1 MATKN
6 SNVVLPVADSFNA
19 KGTGGAMTNM
29 AIPGQE
35 GYIPNYEYWH
45 ASAEYV
51 KPPVI
56 PFLMEAPD
64 AFQILDNPSRLVAT
78 LKALMEVHARTITGL
93 DQSLE
98 VEFSTTPFGGAGE
111 QMETVAKVKR
121 AQSQPQYD
129 WVERIGKPVTKFW
142 NYYILNILGN
152 PDSNI
157 PAAVS
162 RGQTRPY
169 GLYPDFTSFTMMFV
183 QADRTQKYVDHAWL
197 CSNMMP
203 KSGAKIE
210 GNRDIT
216 ETPAGVTV
224 SIGFTCLQQVGAG
237 VDRLA
242 QTMLDTANQTG
253 LDPNNRRAWL
263 RAIEA
268 DVKSATDSG
277 YKDDMT
283 TAKAQ
288 MV

>member
-1 MATKN
+1 MAKKQ
-6 SNVVLPVADSFNA
+6 SNVVMSANDSFTQRTH
-19 KGTGGAMTNM
+19 GPVTNM

-45 ASAEYV
+45 AAAEYV
-51 KPPVI
+51 RPPVI

-64 AFQILDNPSRLVAT
+64 AFQILDNPERLVAT
-78 LKALMEVHARTITGL
+78 LKALMEVHARTIQGL

-129 WVERIGKPVTKFW
+129 WVERIGKPITKFW

-152 PDSNI
+152 PDSNV

-162 RGQTRPY
+162 RGQQKPY
-169 GLYPDFTSFTMMFV
+169 GMYPDFTAFTMMFV
-183 QADRTQKYVDHAWL
+183 QADRTQRWVDHAWL

-210 GNRDIT
+210 GSRDIT
-216 ETPAGVTV
+216 ETPQGVTV
-224 SIGFTCLQQVGAG
+224 SIAFTCLQQVGAG
-237 VDRLA
+237 VDALA
-242 QTMLDTANQTG
+242 QTMLDQANQTG

-263 RAIEA
+263 RSIEA
-268 DVKSATDSG
+268 DVKSRTDSG
-277 YKDDMT
+277 YTNDMT
-283 TAKAQ
+283 TAKGQ
-288 MV
+288 QV

>member
-1 MATKN
+1 MASKN
-6 SNVVLPVADSFNA
+6 SNIVLPANDSFANRA
-19 KGTGGAMTNM
+19 NGPVTNM
-29 AIPGQE
+29 AIPGQD

-45 ASAEYV
+45 AAAEYV
-51 KPPVI
+51 RPPVI

-64 AFQILDNPSRLVAT
+64 AFQILDNPERLVAT
-78 LKALMEVHARTITGL
+78 LKALMEVHAKSIQGL

-121 AQSQPQYD
+121 AQSSPQYD
-129 WVERIGKPVTKFW
+129 WVERIGKPITKFW
-142 NYYILNILGN
+142 NFYILNILGN
-152 PDSNI
+152 PDSNV

-162 RGQTRPY
+162 RGQQKPY
-169 GLYPDFTSFTMMFV
+169 GLYPDFTAFTMMFV
-183 QADRTQKYVDHAWL
+183 QADRTQRYVDHAWL

-210 GNRDIT
+210 GSRDVT
-216 ETPAGVTV
+216 ETPQGVTV

-242 QTMLDTANQTG
+242 QTMLDAANQTG
-253 LDPNNRRAWL
+253 LDPNNRRPWL

-268 DVKSATDSG
+268 DVKARNDSG
-277 YKDDMT
+277 YSDDMKV
-283 TAKAQ
+283 AKGQ
-288 MV
+288 MI

>member
-1 MATKN
+1 MAKKQ
-6 SNVVLPVADSFNA
+6 SNVVMTANDSFTQRTH
-19 KGTGGAMTNM
+19 GPVTNM

-45 ASAEYV
+45 AAAEYV
-51 KPPVI
+51 RPPVI

-64 AFQILDNPSRLVAT
+64 AFQILDNPERLVAT
-78 LKALMEVHARTITGL
+78 LKALMEVHARTIQGL

-129 WVERIGKPVTKFW
+129 WVERIGKPITKFW

-152 PDSNI
+152 PDSNV

-162 RGQTRPY
+162 RGQQKPY
-169 GLYPDFTSFTMMFV
+169 GMYPDFTAFTMMFV
-183 QADRTQKYVDHAWL
+183 QADRTQRWVDHAWL

-210 GNRDIT
+210 GSRDIT
-216 ETPAGVTV
+216 ETPQGVTV
-224 SIGFTCLQQVGAG
+224 SIAFTCLQQVGAG
-237 VDRLA
+237 VDALA
-242 QTMLDTANQTG
+242 QTMLNQANQTG

-263 RAIEA
+263 RSIEA
-268 DVKSATDSG
+268 DVKSRTDSG
-277 YKDDMT
+277 YSNDMN
-283 TAKAQ
+283 TAKGQ
-288 MV
+288 QV

>member
-1 MATKN
+1 MAKKN
-6 SNVVLPVADSFNA
+6 SNVVMPANDSFTQRTH
-19 KGTGGAMTNM
+19 GPVTNM
-29 AIPGQE
+29 ATPGHE

-45 ASAEYV
+45 AAAEYV
-51 KPPVI
+51 RPPVI

-64 AFQILDNPSRLVAT
+64 AFQILDNPERLVAT
-78 LKALMEVHARTITGL
+78 LKALMEVHARTIQGL

-129 WVERIGKPVTKFW
+129 WVERIGKPITKFW

-152 PDSNI
+152 PDSNV

-162 RGQTRPY
+162 RGQQKPY
-169 GLYPDFTSFTMMFV
+169 GMYPDFTAFTMMFV
-183 QADRTQKYVDHAWL
+183 QADRTQRWVDHSWL

-210 GNRDIT
+210 GSRDVT
-216 ETPAGVTV
+216 ETPQGVTV
-224 SIGFTCLQQVGAG
+224 SIAFTCLQQVGAG
-237 VDRLA
+237 VDALA
-242 QTMLDTANQTG
+242 QTMLDQANATG

-263 RAIEA
+263 RAVEA
-268 DVKSATDSG
+268 DVKSRTDAG
-277 YKDDMT
+277 YTDDIR
-283 TAKAQ
+283 TAKGQ

>member
-1 MATKN
+1 MAKKQ
-6 SNVVLPVADSFNA
+6 SNVVMTANDSFTQRTY
-19 KGTGGAMTNM
+19 GPVTNM

-45 ASAEYV
+45 AAAEYV
-51 KPPVI
+51 RPPVI

-64 AFQILDNPSRLVAT
+64 AFQILDNPERLVAT
-78 LKALMEVHARTITGL
+78 LKALMEVHARTIQGL

-129 WVERIGKPVTKFW
+129 WVERIGKPITKFW

-152 PDSNI
+152 PDSNV

-162 RGQTRPY
+162 RGQQKPY
-169 GLYPDFTSFTMMFV
+169 GMYPDFTAFTMMFV
-183 QADRTQKYVDHAWL
+183 QADRTQRWVDHAWL

-210 GNRDIT
+210 GSRDIT
-216 ETPAGVTV
+216 ETPQGVTV
-224 SIGFTCLQQVGAG
+224 SIAFTCLQQVGAG
-237 VDRLA
+237 VDALA
-242 QTMLDTANQTG
+242 QTMLNQANQTG

-263 RAIEA
+263 RSIEA
-268 DVKSATDSG
+268 DVKSRTDSG
-277 YKDDMT
+277 YSSDMNA
-283 TAKAQ
+283 AKGQ
-288 MV
+288 QV

>member
-1 MATKN
+1 MASKN
-6 SNVVLPVADSFNA
+6 ANIVLPNGDSFTTKA
-19 KGTGGAMTNM
+19 FGPTTNM

-51 KPPVI
+51 RPPVI

-64 AFQILDNPSRLVAT
+64 AFQILDNPARLVAT
-78 LKALMEVHARTITGL
+78 LKALMEVHARTIQGL

-129 WVERIGKPVTKFW
+129 WVERIGKPITKFW

-169 GLYPDFTSFTMMFV
+169 GMYPDFTAFTMMFV
-183 QADRTQKYVDHAWL
+183 QADRTQKFVDHAWL

-210 GNRDIT
+210 GSRDIT

-237 VDRLA
+237 VDKLA
-242 QTMLDTANQTG
+242 QAMLDQANQTG

-263 RAIEA
+263 QSIEA
-268 DVKSATDSG
+268 DVKSSTDSG
-277 YKDDMT
+277 YKDDMS
-283 TAKAQ
+283 TAKGQ

>member
-1 MATKN
+1 MAKKQ
-6 SNVVLPVADSFNA
+6 SNVVMSANDSFTQRTH
-19 KGTGGAMTNM
+19 GPVTNM

-45 ASAEYV
+45 AAAEYV
-51 KPPVI
+51 RPPVI

-64 AFQILDNPSRLVAT
+64 AFQILDNPERLVAT
-78 LKALMEVHARTITGL
+78 LKALMEVHARTIQGL

-129 WVERIGKPVTKFW
+129 WVERIGKPITKFW

-152 PDSNI
+152 PDSNV

-162 RGQTRPY
+162 RGQQKPY
-169 GLYPDFTSFTMMFV
+169 GMYPDFTAFTMMFV
-183 QADRTQKYVDHAWL
+183 QADRTQRWVDHAWL

-210 GNRDIT
+210 GSRDIT
-216 ETPAGVTV
+216 ETPQGVTV
-224 SIGFTCLQQVGAG
+224 SIAFTCLQQVGAG
-237 VDRLA
+237 VDALA
-242 QTMLDTANQTG
+242 QTMLDQANQTG

-263 RAIEA
+263 RSIEA
-268 DVKSATDSG
+268 DVKSRTDSG
-277 YKDDMT
+277 YTNDMT
-283 TAKAQ
+283 TARGQ
-288 MV
+288 QV